1 MTACWLA
8 SCSSDEP
15 VIDQEPEFDAILG
28 GVKDGVIQVGDVESS
43 LTDQILSGNV
53 CLEAIDVQN
62 FTRRVEESRWNFEKL
77 ESGCVQME
85 SYSIPDKIL
94 FIDGKFVSK
103 KEKKLV
109 CNRWAYF
116 NALELIQQVIPHHYT
131 TYVEYPLQYDMT
143 SRSLKSNVFNV
154 QLLGA
159 KAGQVMMAAEEIYH
173 FDSDGLVDKLLWLK
187 KYTVGQAQ
195 PFSKDDIIFGS
206 DEEAYDWVATK
217 LQEAMELYLAQHP
230 QNTSLPEWEAL
241 LKNLEAE
248 KLETTLIW

>member
-1 MTACWLA
+1 MKFRSLIFVAISLMTACWLA

-159 KAGQVMMAAEEIYH
+159 KAGQVMMAAEEIII
-173 FDSDGLVDKLLWLK
+173 LILMAWLI
-187 KYTVGQAQ
+187 
-195 PFSKDDIIFGS
+195 SCCGS
-206 DEEAYDWVATK
+206 RSILSVK
-217 LQEAMELYLAQHP
+217 RSLSLKMISYLAPTRRH
-230 QNTSLPEWEAL
+230 TTGWLPNSRKPW
-241 LKNLEAE
+241 NY
-248 KLETTLIW
+248 TLPSIRRTPRCPNGKRC